1 MNIRLLL
8 PVLALICSL
17 PLGQLF
23 SQVTISLDSDPSTSL
38 NGTTVTINGDPSDTE
53 VNAIMSLTNDFGN
66 SRDFTV
72 RIVKRLADPVVDQ
85 FCSGVCIEKN
95 ASNSIN
101 ENEWVFPMPLTV
113 GSGETIEFKPGY
125 KTQGMS
131 FCAINDY
138 YVENQFGTKIDSVR
152 VKFIIGGSECFL
164 STADFNQTKGVNV
177 YPNPAST
184 NLTIENAQT
193 GDSFELY
200 DMLGKRVLKTKI
212 ASVNQNLSLSDL
224 PDGVYFYTIKDE
236 LGNQS
241 ASKKLIIRK

>member
-1 MNIRLLL
+1 
-8 PVLALICSL
+8 V
-17 PLGQLF
+17 GQLV
-23 SQVTISLDSDPSTSL
+23 SQVHISLDSDPGTAL
-38 NGTTVTINGDPSDTE
+38 NGTTITVNGDPSDTE
-53 VNAIMSLTNDFGN
+53 VNAIMSLRNDFGN
-66 SRDFTV
+66 SRDLTV
-72 RIVKRLADPVVDQ
+72 RIVKRLSDPVVDQ

-95 ASNSIN
+95 ASNSISD
-101 ENEWVFPMPLTV
+101 NEWVFPMTLTV

-164 STADFNQTKGVNV
+164 STADFNHKAEINV

-184 NLTIENAQT
+184 YLTIENVQL

-200 DMLGKRVLKTKI
+200 DMLGKRVIKTKI
-212 ASVNQNLSLSDL
+212 ASVNHNLSLSDL
-224 PDGVYFYTIKDE
+224 PDGVYFYTIKDSF
-236 LGNQS
+236 GNQS